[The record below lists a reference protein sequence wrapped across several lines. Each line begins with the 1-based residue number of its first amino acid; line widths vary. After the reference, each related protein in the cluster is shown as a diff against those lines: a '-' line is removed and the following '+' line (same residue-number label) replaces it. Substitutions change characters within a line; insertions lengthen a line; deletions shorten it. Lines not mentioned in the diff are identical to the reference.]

1 MLVPCISNLG
11 YHLEKEKSRILWI
24 INTNLSWLYCLFTYL
39 CLCAYAHMYIYYT
52 YMYISWC
59 IVEVGRTTFGSQS
72 VLSFHS
78 VGPRTELRLSG
89 LEPAPLPS
97 ESFHQLFISNRRM
110 VSLMI
115 DAKKDWKYYRLPGA
129 RECFLYLRLV

>member
-1 MLVPCISNLG
+1 
-11 YHLEKEKSRILWI
+11 
-24 INTNLSWLYCLFTYL
+24 
-39 CLCAYAHMYIYYT
+39 MYIYCT

-97 ESFHQLFISNRRM
+97 ESFHQLFISKRRM